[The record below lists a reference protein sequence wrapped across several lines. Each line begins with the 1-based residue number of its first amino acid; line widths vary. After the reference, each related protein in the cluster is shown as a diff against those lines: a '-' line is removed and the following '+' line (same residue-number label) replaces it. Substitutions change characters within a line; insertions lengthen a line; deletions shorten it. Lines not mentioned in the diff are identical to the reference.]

1 MESTQPKAKA
11 HFKYFPIQRNDQVF
25 ASFKVTMTL
34 GELNKMREGVGQAK
48 EKRGLVLCLD
58 KSGSMAGKPF
68 DGLIAGSIE
77 IAEQI
82 YASGNHED
90 FVTIFYDQKAYKVKK
105 PSYEAYSSFL
115 KQQQAGGSTN
125 FVKAFDCI
133 QEVTR
138 QHEFSQVSV
147 IFFTDGQD
155 NQNDRSKIDQSLKK
169 LKENFAG
176 IKSRF
181 LTIGFT
187 SDHDAKFLNQITEA
201 GSELGNFY
209 FIDIQQS
216 DYQQQISKCLI
227 SSLGMASSNKV
238 LQLNLRNL
246 NSPQSLDIPITLT
259 SSAFDSLTDEEKTDD
274 GHVIEFICDTLL
286 HKDEVENFQILMR
299 QGGSQ
304 DKHLV
309 PI

>member
-34 GELNKMREGVGQAK
+34 GELNKMREGFGQAK

-115 KQQQAGGSTN
+115 KQQ
-125 FVKAFDCI
+125 
-133 QEVTR
+133 
-138 QHEFSQVSV
+138 
-147 IFFTDGQD
+147 
-155 NQNDRSKIDQSLKK
+155 
-169 LKENFAG
+169 
-176 IKSRF
+176 
-181 LTIGFT
+181 
-187 SDHDAKFLNQITEA
+187 
-201 GSELGNFY
+201 
-209 FIDIQQS
+209 
-216 DYQQQISKCLI
+216 
-227 SSLGMASSNKV
+227 
-238 LQLNLRNL
+238 
-246 NSPQSLDIPITLT
+246 
-259 SSAFDSLTDEEKTDD
+259 
-274 GHVIEFICDTLL
+274 
-286 HKDEVENFQILMR
+286 
-299 QGGSQ
+299 
-304 DKHLV
+304 
-309 PI
+309 